1 MLAASTT
8 LQHRTLTLIGSLAL
22 LLLVVGCDKGMKIN
36 DRHLRNVSFAQ
47 LQALADLPDGQTLL
61 LDARAPK
68 DFLRGHLPG
77 AVNAYLP
84 DIHEGDKKLEDA
96 KYLIVYGQG
105 WQDSLAPAVAKRLLA
120 YGYDGVYLFRGGVT
134 LWTGNGQPL
143 VDAQGNTIESTPAT
157 QPTE

>member
-1 MLAASTT
+1 MAGSRT
-8 LQHRTLTLIGSLAL
+8 LQRRTLTLIGSLAL
-22 LLLVVGCDKGMKIN
+22 LLLVVGCDTGSKIN
-36 DRHLRNVSFAQ
+36 DKHLRNVSFNQ
-47 LQALADLPDGQTLL
+47 VKALAELPDHPAVL

-68 DFLRGHLPG
+68 DFQRGHLPG
-77 AVNAYLP
+77 AVNCYLP

-96 KYLIVYGQG
+96 KYLIVYGDG
-105 WQDSLAPAVAKRLLA
+105 WQDTLAPAAAKRLLS

-157 QPTE
+157 QPAE